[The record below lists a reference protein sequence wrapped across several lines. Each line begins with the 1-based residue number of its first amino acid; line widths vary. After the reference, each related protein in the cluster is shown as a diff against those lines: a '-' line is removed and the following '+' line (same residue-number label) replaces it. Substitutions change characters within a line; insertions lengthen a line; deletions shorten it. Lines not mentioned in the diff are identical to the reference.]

1 MKSSIFLLVLLSTIL
16 FAYTTENNKVLLTN
30 SEIKLIEEL
39 RLTYYKAVE
48 DEDSI
53 EDYENFVFKNFS
65 AISDISK
72 ALAVAYK
79 AGIDAVKSK
88 HAFWPLSKLN
98 YLKKSMESLERAI
111 IIESDNLEI
120 RFMRFSI
127 LHYVPGFLGYSAER
141 DEDAKVI
148 FTELLKKNYGILD
161 KKIQKGI
168 FQFLIESDRL
178 SEKDSQLLI
187 SQLKEHFSNE

>member
-88 HAFWPLSKLN
+88 HAFWPLTKLN

-141 DEDAKVI
+141 GEDAKVI
-148 FTELLKKNYGILD
+148 FTELLKKNYRIVD

>member
-88 HAFWPLSKLN
+88 HAFWPLTKLN